1 MYKSILAAV
10 TILSVSPVVMADN
23 SDVWK
28 CVNPTTLEAKESCL
42 ARTFEADIDNDKFF
56 NQLPA
61 FSVQPKHDAFATV
74 TYFPNKNLIE
84 VKSLE
89 GNSKNSEAVLIASR

>member
-1 MYKSILAAV
+1 MYKSILTAV
-10 TILSVSPVVMADN
+10 TILSVSPAVLADN
-23 SDVWK
+23 SEVWK

-42 ARTFEADIDNDKFF
+42 ATTFEAGIDNDKFF
-56 NQLPA
+56 KQLPA

-74 TYFPNKNLIE
+74 TYFPSKGLIE

-89 GNSKNSEAVLIASR
+89 GKSKNSESVLIASR